1 MRKLSN
7 AVATKEY
14 VPNTLGNCFTFNNFF
29 AWEQFYTD
37 FPLFF
42 SILNTKGKYVLFVMT
57 ATGFLNVKS
66 LFKNNYQNASS
77 RIFTFL

>member
-29 AWEQFYTD
+29 AWEQFYID

-42 SILNTKGKYVLFVMT
+42 SILNTKSKYVLFAMT
-57 ATGFLNVKS
+57 ATGSLNVKS
-66 LFKNNYQNASS
+66 LFENASS
-77 RIFTFL
+77 RIVTFL

>member
-7 AVATKEY
+7 TVATKEY
-14 VPNTLGNCFTFNNFF
+14 APNTLGNCFTFNNFF
-29 AWEQFYTD
+29 AWKSFT
-37 FPLFF
+37 LILLCLT

-57 ATGFLNVKS
+57 ATGFFNVKR

-77 RIFTFL
+77 RIVTFF